1 LIKVET
7 QKLKYI
13 LKLMNNFELRKTKKD
28 HYRFFIN
35 GVDVTGEQERSTFRH
50 IIEVID
56 NKITTGL

>member
-1 LIKVET
+1 
-7 QKLKYI
+7 
-13 LKLMNNFELRKTKKD
+13 MNSIELRKTKKD
-28 HYRFFIN
+28 HYRLLLN